1 MKIGISTS
9 FFWKASDRII
19 EHLEKIKRSG
29 FETIELDCHNM
40 YHHMTPELAK
50 RISDILKSGDISIS
64 SVHMPYQFPISSPDE
79 KDFSAA
85 LASYEHLIEDI
96 FPYFQKNFTEG
107 PVLVFHPGVHADRI
121 SRDRQ
126 MKCFE
131 KAVLRLDKAVPD
143 DGRFV
148 IAFEN
153 MLTSHFGCSKTE
165 LDAILSLAR
174 SVFKVSKTGICF
186 DSCHCSYDHPA
197 HDFLEKIAG
206 EVVSTHLS
214 DNYKQSDGE
223 FHAIPMSLIH
233 SRIDWRKVISIL
245 DGRLQTAIFEL
256 SKPPQVRSET
266 YLKMAKAV
274 ACDLL
279 THLVPKDKTE
289 DEEPAE
295 REDAIR

>member
-19 EHLEKIKRSG
+19 EHLEKIKKSG
-29 FETIELDCHNM
+29 FEIIELDCHNM
-40 YHHMTPELAK
+40 YHHITPELAK

-64 SVHMPYQFPISSPDE
+64 SIHMPYQFPISSPDE

-85 LASYEHLIEDI
+85 LLSYEHLIEDI
-96 FPYFQKNFTEG
+96 FPYFQKNFVES

-121 SRDRQ
+121 SRDKQ

-131 KAVLRLDKAVPD
+131 KAILRMNSAVAD

-174 SVFKVSKTGICF
+174 CVFKKSKTGICF

-197 HDFLEKIAG
+197 HDFLEKIADD
-206 EVVSTHLS
+206 VVSTHLS

-233 SRIDWRKVISIL
+233 SGIDWRKIVSIL
-245 DGRLQTAIFEL
+245 DGRLATAIFEL
-256 SKPPQVRSET
+256 SKPPQIRSET

-274 ACDLL
+274 ADDLL
-279 THLVPKDKTE
+279 IHLTHGDKKE
-289 DEEPAE
+289 AKEPA
-295 REDAIR
+295 